1 MENFPNMCLTCAIF
15 SSETSR
21 ATQTFSFSD
30 RINER
35 NTLLLSRCLDWSHNA
50 TFPHQRVGAQ
60 RSNVGSC
67 TRGSAT
73 SRAPISPTEFER
85 KTYERHA
92 VTQNNLNIHRN
103 LND

>member
-30 RINER
+30 QINER

-50 TFPHQRVGAQ
+50 IFSPPII

-73 SRAPISPTEFER
+73 SWAPISHTEFER

-92 VTQNNLNIHRN
+92 VTQNNLDIHRN